1 MTWRVSTWLVVT
13 WCTRYK
19 PDEDDKQRIGCIAAT
34 ATKAHNHVKQNV
46 ERKGKKKHHLTV
58 SRRGPTVRVKTDGFK
73 RDRTPKGIGFWP
85 CFIRDKEVVP
95 SEYKVKREKRDPPA
109 RNCASSPSPPKSVAL
124 DFTQVGGVEV

>member
-1 MTWRVSTWLVVT
+1 MESKYMASRDLV
-13 WCTRYK
+13 YK

-73 RDRTPKGIGFWP
+73 RDRTPKGIGFRP
-85 CFIRDKEVVP
+85 CFIQEVVP
-95 SEYKVKREKRDPPA
+95 SEYKVKQEKRDPPA
-109 RNCASSPSPPKSVAL
+109 RNCASSPSPTMAVAL